1 MIDKPQAIF
10 IPRCDVD
17 EDIFRNITNDTFT
30 CEETHWPKTFTHKK
44 TIKLSEKDTQSI
56 KRAIRKSQKIPRKL
70 KNALRHIELVTGPII
85 KEETEHGIRLTQ
97 RLYIKIEDDYPTTKW
112 VRKAIAIIKKQQAM
126 IMKGTAK

>member
-17 EDIFRNITNDTFT
+17 EDIFRHITDDTFT
-30 CEETHWPKTFTHKK
+30 CEETQMPKTFTHNE

-70 KNALRHIELVTGPII
+70 KNALRHIVIVTGPTI

>member
-1 MIDKPQAIF
+1 MIDKPRAIF

-17 EDIFRNITNDTFT
+17 EDIFRHITDDTFT
-30 CEETHWPKTFTHKK
+30 CEETQMPKTFTHNE

-70 KNALRHIELVTGPII
+70 KNALRHIVIVTGPTI

-126 IMKGTAK
+126 IMKGAAK

>member
-17 EDIFRNITNDTFT
+17 EDILRHITDDTFT
-30 CEETHWPKTFTHKK
+30 CEETQIPKTFTHNGA
-44 TIKLSEKDTQSI
+44 IKLSEKYAQSI

-85 KEETEHGIRLTQ
+85 NEETEHGIRFTQ
-97 RLYIKIEDDYPTTKW
+97 RLYIRTKEGYPTTKW
-112 VRKAIAIIKKQQAM
+112 VRKAMAIIKKQYAM
-126 IMKGTAK
+126 IMKGASK